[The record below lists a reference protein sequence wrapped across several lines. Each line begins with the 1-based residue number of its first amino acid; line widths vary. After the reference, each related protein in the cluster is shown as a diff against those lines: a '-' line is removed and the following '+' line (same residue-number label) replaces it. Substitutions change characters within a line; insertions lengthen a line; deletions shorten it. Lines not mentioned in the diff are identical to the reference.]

1 MGRITRIYL
10 WLSKKNTDRNQTT
23 DVSLILDVFSP
34 LIACVL
40 TYVPALLFQ
49 LYDTVAYRRYTRLF
63 VSKDFVVAEG
73 FTFACVKRTGEDN
86 CAKHLLS
93 FLRLTELEM
102 RTVNEGSPLFRSSEI
117 YVAVHVFFSRHSV
130 TSD

>member
-23 DVSLILDVFSP
+23 DVSLILDVLSP
-34 LIACVL
+34 LVTGVL

-49 LYDTVAYRRYTRLF
+49 LYDTIAYRRYTRLF

-93 FLRLTELEM
+93 FLGLTEFEVRHIVEPDTTL
-102 RTVNEGSPLFRSSEI
+102 RS
-117 YVAVHVFFSRHSV
+117 
-130 TSD
+130 T